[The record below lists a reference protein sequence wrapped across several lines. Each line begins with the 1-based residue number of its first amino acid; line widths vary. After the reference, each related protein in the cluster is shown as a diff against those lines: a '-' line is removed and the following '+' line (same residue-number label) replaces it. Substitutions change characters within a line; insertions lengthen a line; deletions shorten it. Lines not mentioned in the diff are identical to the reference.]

1 MKDKKNIY
9 LRFTSVGIQM
19 GVVIAGFTYLGSYLD
34 GKQHTKQPIWT
45 ICLSLFGVITSMYLI
60 FKEVKNISKEE
71 EDDKNN
77 RD

>member
-9 LRFTSVGIQM
+9 LRFTSVAIQM
-19 GVVIAGFTYLGSYLD
+19 GVIIAGFTYLGSYLD
-34 GKQHTKQPIWT
+34 ARQHTQKPIWT
-45 ICLSLFGVITSMYLI
+45 ICLSLFGVIASMYLI

-71 EDDKNN
+71 DDDKNN